1 MENYH
6 NIKDK
11 TEEIYEKKG
20 EGSRIRSKC
29 LWYEKGEKSSKLFL
43 DLEKR
48 RGIQGQIR
56 KIIVNNQE
64 ITYQNK
70 IQNEVLFS
78 YETYFENTSA
88 NTSEDC
94 ERFLNAGLAI
104 PGGPGAPCPRPPTF
118 VS

>member
-20 EGSRIRSKC
+20 EGARIRSKC

-43 DLEKR
+43 NVEKR

-56 KIIVNNQE
+56 KIIILMKLILKIHQQTLLRTVN
-64 ITYQNK
+64 
-70 IQNEVLFS
+70 VF
-78 YETYFENTSA
+78 
-88 NTSEDC
+88 
-94 ERFLNAGLAI
+94 
-104 PGGPGAPCPRPPTF
+104 
-118 VS
+118 